1 VPFFLPLFLV
11 VSITDAE
18 CSSSADYED
27 SELAMSLM
35 LPPFCFGVLFLFG
48 IPRFKSNYKFKL
60 PDFNKNKIKCQEYL
74 QIKSQSKILSKIKI
88 GLLH

>member
-48 IPRFKSNYKFKL
+48 IPRFKSNYKL
-60 PDFNKNKIKCQEYL
+60 IINSNYLILIRIK
-74 QIKSQSKILSKIKI
+74 
-88 GLLH
+88 